1 MLVELAE
8 KMGLLA
14 AAALLVVLVPPLRA
28 RLLGSGPVRGRRTA
42 AAVFGLLLSIW
53 GAMLGLEVSGEHFN
67 VRAIGVLLAAFL
79 GGPLAGLAAGLGAG
93 IFYALQ
99 VDEATAPWVLLASI
113 LDGVI
118 AGLIAQR
125 RPELTREPIRAAG
138 VALVVQS
145 FHILLVGVGLLLTV
159 QAERYLPSWPAHV
172 AKLVVN
178 AAGVGLF
185 VAVARLIVSQQES
198 AGALAKAQADAQAA
212 ALQALR
218 RRLEPHFLFNALNA
232 VRATIRR
239 DPDKA
244 RELVADLSD
253 LYRYLLTHPEDA
265 ELGAEVEHAAS
276 YLAIERVRLGE
287 ERVQVAL
294 EIDDGARRV
303 RVPSLLI
310 QPLVENAVKHG
321 LARHEGAGTITVRA
335 SIEASSLVIEVRDES
350 GGAPL
355 PPIADPSASQRGE
368 PTGEGAHVALATLR
382 ERLTRRFGAQASLTL
397 VQREHGASQII
408 RIPIA
413 AAAGESQA
421 TTPPLTRTQR
431 GSA

>member
-28 RLLGSGPVRGRRTA
+28 RLLGAGTVRGRRTA
-42 AAVFGLLLSIW
+42 AAIFGLSLSIW

-79 GGPLAGLAAGLGAG
+79 GGPLSGLAAGLGAG

-99 VDEATAPWVLLASI
+99 VDEPTAPWVLLASI
-113 LDGVI
+113 LDGGI
-118 AGLIAQR
+118 AGVIAQR
-125 RPELTREPIRAAG
+125 RPELTREPVTAAG

-145 FHILLVGVGLLLTV
+145 FHILLVGAGLLVTA
-159 QAERYLPSWPAHV
+159 QAERYLPAWPAHA

-198 AGALAKAQADAQAA
+198 AGALAKAQADAQSA
-212 ALQALR
+212 ALSALR

-239 DPDKA
+239 DPDAA

-265 ELGAEVEHAAS
+265 ELAAEVEHAAS
-276 YLAIERVRLGE
+276 YLRIERVRLGE
-287 ERVQVAL
+287 ERVQVVL
-294 EIDDGARRV
+294 EIDDRARRL
-303 RVPSLLI
+303 RVPSLLL

-321 LARHEGAGTITVRA
+321 LARHEGPGTITVRA
-335 SIEASSLVIEVRDES
+335 RVDGDVLVIEVRDES
-350 GGAPL
+350 EGAQL
-355 PPIADPSASQRGE
+355 PPLAEPARAE
-368 PTGEGAHVALATLR
+368 PTGEGTHLALATLR
-382 ERLTRRFGAQASLTL
+382 ERLTRRFGREASLTL
-397 VQREHGASQII
+397 EQRANGASQIL
-408 RIPIA
+408 RIPSV
-413 AAAGESQA
+413 AAGESSPA
-421 TTPPLTRTQR
+421 KALLGDTERE
-431 GSA
+431 SA